1 MHKLSQISLTK
12 PSVFNLH
19 MRSNHLLVAA
29 ALLMAGCTATK
40 KNDSKE
46 PAIATLGA
54 EPISTSEFQY
64 VYEKN
69 NAGNEDAYTRESVTD
84 YLNLYTNFKLK
95 VKEAESRGLDT
106 TTAFKRELEGYKEQL
121 AQPYLSEKSV
131 TDQLVKQAY
140 DRLGQEVN
148 ASHILFSLQPDAAP
162 EDTLAAYNKAIEVRQ
177 RALNG
182 EDFGKLAQTFSQDP
196 SAADNKGNLGYF
208 TAMQMVYPFEDAA
221 YKTPVGQVSM
231 PVRTRFGYHLI
242 KVNDKRQARGEIKV
256 AHIMVRATPGMPKA
270 DSLAAKQRIDAI
282 YKRLQR
288 NENWDKL
295 ASEFSEDANSAQNGG
310 ELPWFGTGR
319 MIPNFEDAAFAL
331 NKESETS
338 KPVLTPYGWHIIKLI
353 DKRGLPAFEDMEQNL
368 RNKIAKD
375 SRSELNRT
383 AFLKRIKAENNFTEV
398 AAAKSAAL
406 ASANQELLQGQWSY
420 NTSDKSLNQTLF
432 TIQGKP
438 YTIGNFYTFVKEQ
451 QRPRATGTPEYAM
464 KTMYDAFVDKSLVE
478 YEKANLENKYKDY
491 RMLVKEYHDG
501 ILLFQ
506 LMDEKVWSKAVE
518 DSVGLQAFFEA
529 NKEKYKWGPRVQAT
543 IISAAN
549 KDLLNKA
556 KEQLAVRRYAVK
568 AANLPDVLFEQNK
581 TDLSKEA
588 IARLNEFADILK
600 ENPSLSID
608 INGHTDAREAAS
620 RADLASQRAQRVAQ
634 YLAQEGVPAAQI
646 KTNVLGKSKQV
657 GPDNTETGRRRNRR
671 ASFTLYSSDVS
682 ALADNMNKNN
692 PLDVQ
697 ITEKKFQK
705 GEHKVLDSVNWEK
718 GTYTLQQNGRE
729 YLIIINEVLEPGYKK
744 LNETRGQVISDYQN
758 YLEQQWVQQL
768 REKYPVNVNQN
779 EIDKLVKK

>member
-1 MHKLSQISLTK
+1 
-12 PSVFNLH
+12 
-19 MRSNHLLVAA
+19 
-29 ALLMAGCTATK
+29 MAGCTATK

-46 PAIATLGA
+46 PAIATLGS

-84 YLNLYTNFKLK
+84 YLKLYTNFKLK

-106 TTAFKRELEGYKEQL
+106 TMAFKRELEGYKEQL

-148 ASHILFSLQPDAAP
+148 ASHILLTLQPEAAP
-162 EDTLAAYNKAIEVRQ
+162 EDTLAAYNKAMEIRQ
-177 RALNG
+177 RALSG
-182 EDFGKLAQTFSQDP
+182 EDFGKLAQTYSQDP

-208 TAMQMVYPFEDAA
+208 TSMQMVYPFEDAA
-221 YKTPVGQVSM
+221 YKTPAGQVSM

-242 KVNDKRQARGEIKV
+242 KVHDKRQARGEVKV

-295 ASEFSEDANSAQNGG
+295 AAEFSEDANSAQNGG

-331 NKESETS
+331 NKEGEVA
-338 KPVLTPYGWHIIKLI
+338 KPLLTPYGWHIIKLI
-353 DKRGLPAFEDMEQNL
+353 DKRGLPPFEDMEQNL

-383 AFLKRIKAENNFTEV
+383 AFLKRVKAENNFTEV
-398 AAAKSAAL
+398 AAAKTAAFGK
-406 ASANQELLQGQWSY
+406 ANAELLQGKWNY
-420 NTSDKSLNQTLF
+420 DTNDKTLSQTLF

-438 YTIGNFYTFVKEQ
+438 YTVADFYAFAKEQ

-464 KTMYDAFVDKSLVE
+464 QTLYDAFVDKSLVD
-478 YEKANLENKYKDY
+478 YEKANLENKYTDY

-518 DSVGLQAFFEA
+518 DSVGLKAYFEQ
-529 NKEKYKWGPRVQAT
+529 NKEKYKWGPRAQAT
-543 IISAAN
+543 VISAAN

-556 KEQLAVRRYAVK
+556 QQQLSVRRYPVK
-568 AANLPDVLFEQNK
+568 SANLPDVLFEQNK
-581 TDLSKEA
+581 AELTKDATLK
-588 IARLNEFADILK
+588 LNEFAEILK
-600 ENPSLSID
+600 NNPTLSLD
-608 INGHTDAREAAS
+608 VNGHADAREAAAKDNIANL
-620 RADLASQRAQRVAQ
+620 RTQRIVK
-634 YLAQEGVPAAQI
+634 YLTDEGVPASQL
-646 KTNVLGKSKQV
+646 KTNALGKTKQA

-682 ALADNMNKNN
+682 ALADNLNASN

-705 GEHKVLDSVNWEK
+705 GENKVLDSVKWEK

-729 YLIIINEVLEPGYKK
+729 YLIIIDEVLEPAYKE
-744 LNETRGQVISDYQN
+744 LNETRGLVISDYQN
-758 YLEQQWVQQL
+758 YLEQQWVNQL
-768 REKYPVNVNQN
+768 REKYPVNVNQA
-779 EIDKLVKK
+779 ELDKLVKK

>member
-1 MHKLSQISLTK
+1 
-12 PSVFNLH
+12 

-29 ALLMAGCTATK
+29 ALFVAGCTATK

-46 PAIATLGA
+46 PAIATLGS

-69 NAGNEDAYTRESVTD
+69 NAGNEDAYTRESVSD
-84 YLNLYTNFKLK
+84 YLKLYTNFKLK
-95 VKEAESRGLDT
+95 VLEAENRGLDT
-106 TTAFKRELEGYKEQL
+106 TMAFKRELEGYKEQL

-140 DRLGQEVN
+140 ERLGQEVN
-148 ASHILFSLQPDAAP
+148 ASHILLTLPPDAAP
-162 EDTLAAYNKAIEVRQ
+162 EDTLAAYNKAIEIRQ

-182 EDFGKLAQTFSQDP
+182 EDFGKLAQSNSQDP
-196 SAADNKGNLGYF
+196 SAAENKGNLGYF

-221 YKTPVGQVSM
+221 YKTPAGQVSM
-231 PVRTRFGYHLI
+231 PVRTRFGYHII
-242 KVNDKRQARGEIKV
+242 KVHDKRQARGEVKV

-295 ASEFSEDANSAQNGG
+295 AAEFSEDANSAQNGG

-331 NKESETS
+331 KKEGEIA
-338 KPVLTPYGWHIIKLI
+338 KPLLTPYGWHIIKMI
-353 DKRGLPAFEDMEQNL
+353 DKRGLPPFEDMEQNL

-375 SRSELNRT
+375 SRSELNRA

-398 AAAKSAAL
+398 AAAKAGAL
-406 ASANQELLQGQWSY
+406 SKANAELLQGKWTY
-420 NTSDKSLNQTLF
+420 DATDKTLSQTLF

-438 YTIGNFYTFVKEQ
+438 YTIGDFYTFVKEQ
-451 QRPRATGTPEYAM
+451 QRPRTTGTPEYAM
-464 KTMYDAFVDKSLVE
+464 STLYDAFVDKSLVE
-478 YEKANLENKYKDY
+478 YEKSNLENKYTDY

-518 DSVGLQAFFEA
+518 DSVGLKAYFEQ

-543 IISAAN
+543 VISAAN
-549 KDLLNKA
+549 KELLSKA
-556 KEQLAVRRYAVK
+556 QQQLATRRYPVK
-568 AANLPDVLFEQNK
+568 SANLPDVLFEVNK
-581 TDLSKEA
+581 AELTKDATIKLK
-588 IARLNEFADILK
+588 EFAQILK
-600 ENPSLSID
+600 DDASLTID
-608 INGHTDAREAAS
+608 VNGHADAREATAKQDI
-620 RADLASQRAQRVAQ
+620 ANLRAQQVVK
-634 YLAQEGVPAAQI
+634 YLAEQGVPAAQI
-646 KTNVLGKSKQV
+646 KSNALGKTKQA

-671 ASFTLYSSDVS
+671 VSFVLYSSDVS
-682 ALADNMNKNN
+682 ALADNLNASN

-705 GEHKVLDSVNWEK
+705 GENKVLDSVKWEK

-729 YLIIINEVLEPGYKK
+729 YLIIINEVLEPAYKQ

-758 YLEQQWVQQL
+758 YLEQQWVDQL
-768 REKYPVNVNQN
+768 REKYPVNVN
-779 EIDKLVKK
+779 EAELDKIVRK